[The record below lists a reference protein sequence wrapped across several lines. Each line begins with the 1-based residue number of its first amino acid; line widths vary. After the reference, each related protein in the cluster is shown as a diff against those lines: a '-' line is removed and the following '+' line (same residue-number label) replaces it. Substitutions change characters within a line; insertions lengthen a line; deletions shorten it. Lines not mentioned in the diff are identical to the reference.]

1 MYSYILKSLKRQ
13 KSRSILVVLINF
25 VLAILLNLYFGLI
38 GSYQTQLTDLA
49 ANTPIKCTITNPD
62 GTMEVG
68 IAVSSDTLREL
79 QAAEQIRDLDCS
91 TQLKAGFGEFEKAY
105 WEDNLNLNVSVV
117 NKIDSKVL
125 PENIRVT
132 YQDGWD
138 ETLFA
143 GAEKVCILKKSDME
157 EQGYGYGDEIPFTV
171 YYYRYDDKRRD
182 VDILE
187 LGYVNLKVVGQMDD
201 SDPVESRGY
210 PDMLMPFQTVWD
222 EFEARQIDF
231 TAEAVSFYVKDPLA
245 LNAFKAEMEQI
256 GEWGLFEIYKG
267 DGAKFSYKGSAL
279 YVQDGIFIT
288 MASRLKTAIRILTA
302 FLVPMGILVFIV
314 GYVISHLLANGRVKE
329 FALFRSLGVGA
340 PRAVWAFWCEQFV
353 LVLAGNVIGCL
364 AALFVGQQGIQEIV
378 KVCGAAFGGYMLGT
392 TVALA
397 LLAKEK
403 PLELLASE

>member
-1 MYSYILKSLKRQ
+1 MYHYILKSIKRQ
-13 KSRSILVVLINF
+13 KSRSVLVILVNG

-49 ANTPIKCTITNPD
+49 ANTPIKCTVTNPD

-68 IAVSSDTLREL
+68 IAVSSDTLRGL
-79 QAAEQIRDLDCS
+79 QAAQQIRDLDCS
-91 TQLKAGFGEFEKAY
+91 TQLKAGFGAFEEA
-105 WEDNLNLNVSVV
+105 DRDANLNLDVNVV
-117 NKIDSKVL
+117 NKIDSTVL
-125 PENIRVT
+125 PENIKVV
-132 YQDGWD
+132 YQEGWD

-143 GAEKVCILKKSDME
+143 GAEKVCLLKKSEME
-157 EQGYGYGDEIPFTV
+157 EQGFAYGDEIPFTIF
-171 YYYRYDDKRRD
+171 YYRYDDKRRD

-187 LGYVNLKVVGQMDD
+187 LGRVHLKLVGQMDD
-201 SDPVESRGY
+201 SDSVESRDY
-210 PDMLMPFQTVWD
+210 PDMLVPFQTVWD
-222 EFEARQIDF
+222 EFEEKQIEF

-245 LNAFKAEMEQI
+245 LNAFKEEMGRI
-256 GEWGLFEIYKG
+256 GELGLLEIYKG

-288 MASRLKTAIRILTA
+288 MAGRLKTAIRILSA
-302 FLVPMGILVFIV
+302 FLLPMGILVFIV

-340 PRAVWAFWCEQFV
+340 PCAVWGFWCEQLV

-364 AALFVGQQGIQEIV
+364 TAILAGQQEIQKILS
-378 KVCGAAFGGYMLGT
+378 VCGAAFGGYMLGT
-392 TVALA
+392 TVALV

-403 PLELLASE
+403 PLELLMSE

>member
-1 MYSYILKSLKRQ
+1 MA
-13 KSRSILVVLINF
+13 LVNF
-25 VLAILLNLYFGLI
+25 VLAVLLNLYFGLI
-38 GSYQTQLTDLA
+38 GSYQTQLHDLA
-49 ANTPIKCTITNPD
+49 KNTPIKCTITNPD

-105 WEDNLNLNVSVV
+105 WEGNLNLDVSVV
-117 NKIDSKVL
+117 NKIDSTVL
-125 PENIRVT
+125 PEDIRVT
-132 YQDGWD
+132 YQEGWD

-143 GAEKVCILKKSDME
+143 GNEKVCLLKKSDME
-157 EQGYGYGDEIPFTV
+157 KQGIAYGDEVPFTV
-171 YYYRYDDKRRD
+171 YYYRYDDTRRD

-187 LGYVNLKVVGQMDD
+187 LGCVYLKVVGQIDD
-201 SDPVESRGY
+201 SDPVESREY
-210 PDMLMPFQTVWD
+210 PDMLIPFQTVWD
-222 EFEARQIDF
+222 AFEEKQIDF

-245 LNAFKAEMEQI
+245 LNAFKEEMEQI
-256 GEWGLFEIYKG
+256 GELGLFEIYKG
-267 DGAKFSYKGSAL
+267 DGAKFSYKGTAL

-288 MASRLKTAIRILTA
+288 MAGRLKTAIRILTA
-302 FLVPMGILVFIV
+302 FLLPMGILVFIV

-353 LVLAGNVIGCL
+353 LVFIGNVIGCL
-364 AALFVGQQGIQEIV
+364 AALLVGKQGIQEIMT
-378 KVCGAAFGGYMLGT
+378 VCGAAFGGYMLGT

-403 PLELLASE
+403 PLELLTTE